1 VLHLEKKI
9 LAPAGRN
16 EALGGTVLVSSSAS
30 GATGAIPRVVDTDA
44 DLVARARRGDEAA
57 FQILAER
64 YAPTLHRL
72 ACSLAG
78 NVADAEDAV
87 QETLL
92 GAYRQIGS
100 FEGRSSF
107 KTWVS
112 RILVN
117 QTARQR
123 RSKRVREAVK
133 PVDFSDAS
141 KALLKGLE
149 KADGTRDSEIRMD
162 VLAAL
167 NGMSSEFR
175 DVIVLREMEGLSYL
189 EIADVLG
196 VPRGTVESR
205 LHRARAEL
213 KELLKEYMR

>member
-1 VLHLEKKI
+1 MSS
-9 LAPAGRN
+9 
-16 EALGGTVLVSSSAS
+16 TSSAPVADS
-30 GATGAIPRVVDTDA
+30 RVADTDA
-44 DLVARARRGDEAA
+44 DLVARARKGDDAA
-57 FQILAER
+57 FQVLAER
-64 YAPTLHRL
+64 HAPALHRL

-92 GAYRQIGS
+92 GAYRQIRV

-107 KTWVS
+107 KTWLS

-141 KALLKGLE
+141 KAVLKGLE
-149 KADGTRDSEIRMD
+149 KPDGARDSEIRMD

>member
-1 VLHLEKKI
+1 MNG
-9 LAPAGRN
+9 AQDDPDTGRRVS
-16 EALGGTVLVSSSAS
+16 ETESELVK
-30 GATGAIPRVVDTDA
+30 
-44 DLVARARRGDEAA
+44 RARRGDDAA
-57 FQILAER
+57 FQSLAEIH
-64 YAPTLHRL
+64 APALHRL

-78 NVADAEDAV
+78 NVSDAEDAV

-92 GAYRQIGS
+92 GAYQRMGS
-100 FEGRSSF
+100 FEGRASF

-117 QTARQR
+117 QVARQR

-141 KALLKGLE
+141 KAILKGLE
-149 KADGTRDSEIRMD
+149 LPDGTRDSEIRMD
-162 VLAAL
+162 VFAAL
-167 NGMSSEFR
+167 RGMSEEFR
-175 DVIVLREMEGLSYL
+175 TAIVLREMEGLSYV
-189 EIADVLG
+189 EIAEVLG

-213 KELLKEYMR
+213 KELLKEYL